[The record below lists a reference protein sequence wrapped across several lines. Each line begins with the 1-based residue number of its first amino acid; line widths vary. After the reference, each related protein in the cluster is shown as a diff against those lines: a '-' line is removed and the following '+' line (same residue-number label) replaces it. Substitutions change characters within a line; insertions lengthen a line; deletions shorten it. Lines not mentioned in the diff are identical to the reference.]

1 MAEMAERLAPTEAG
15 ARGMVSALSAI
26 SAGMI
31 ILRRV
36 FFSSRRNGGNGRK
49 ANAVGG
55 GARGMVSALSAI
67 SAGMIILRRG
77 FLVPAEMAEMAE
89 RLTP

>member
-1 MAEMAERLAPTEAG
+1 MAEMAERLAPTEA
-15 ARGMVSALSAI
+15 
-26 SAGMI
+26 
-31 ILRRV
+31 
-36 FFSSRRNGGNGRK
+36 
-49 ANAVGG
+49 